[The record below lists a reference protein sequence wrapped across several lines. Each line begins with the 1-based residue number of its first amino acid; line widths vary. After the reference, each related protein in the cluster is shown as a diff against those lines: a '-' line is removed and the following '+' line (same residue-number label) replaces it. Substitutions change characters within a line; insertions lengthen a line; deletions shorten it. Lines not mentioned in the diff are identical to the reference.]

1 MDVDKI
7 SEQISE
13 HLKESNETYFAH
25 LLWTIVMSLRIL
37 LVAVVLLIHGF
48 FPFLLTKSASK
59 RIEQIYLIFKARIG
73 KLRVQQLDDDWD
85 I

>member
-7 SEQISE
+7 SEQIAE
-13 HLKESNETYFAH
+13 HLKESGETYFEH
-25 LLWTIVMSLRIL
+25 LMWTMIMSMRIFY
-37 LVAVVLLIHGF
+37 VAIVLLIHGI

-59 RIEQIYLIFKARIG
+59 RIEQVYLIFKARIG
-73 KLRVQQLDDDWD
+73 KLRVKQLDDWD